1 MFQAKGKREKSL
13 SFPDLGRNLWEI
25 GSLALRAGG
34 GSCPFLGNISGQVG
48 VLFFSELLP
57 PSGCSQGSLGG
68 SGDGRLVSM
77 YLLSQASWVDWPTL
91 WPTRIS
97 DVGSTPSTS
106 LRQPSDPLP
115 THHRLLHAPRCH
127 IQREGHPT
135 LQVRMYKNAF

>member
-13 SFPDLGRNLWEI
+13 SFPDSDRNLWEI

-68 SGDGRLVSM
+68 SGDGLLVSM
-77 YLLSQASWVDWPTL
+77 FYVPSVAGLLGRLAY
-91 WPTRIS
+91 
-97 DVGSTPSTS
+97 
-106 LRQPSDPLP
+106 PLAN
-115 THHRLLHAPRCH
+115 TH
-127 IQREGHPT
+127 
-135 LQVRMYKNAF
+135 